1 MAIHFLI
8 PLLIIATSIPA
19 FAQQPQQAAP
29 TDHQHQHEAET
40 STVLFPAREAS
51 GTAWLPDDTPMY
63 AVHRRLGPW
72 DVMLH
77 GVAFAELLF
86 EPGDIHRTGGFS
98 GHQFASVNWGMAMAR
113 RPLGQGRFGLRAMAS
128 LEPWTVGDCGFLDLL
143 ATGEMCE
150 GDTIHDRQHPHDLFM
165 ELSADYDRPLHGS
178 LRWQI
183 YGGFAGEPALGPAG
197 FPHRISAM
205 ANPIAPIAHHW
216 LDSTHIT
223 YGLITTGIYDRRWKA
238 EMSVFNGREPDENRA
253 DVDLGALDSF
263 SARLAIS
270 PTSHLS
276 LQISAAHLHESE
288 AEFPP
293 NPRSDLNRATASA
306 TYHRPLGGDGIW
318 ATTLGWGLNSGQEII
333 PEGLFDATTQAVLVE
348 SSVTL
353 HDRHTWFSRAEVVE
367 KPAHDLHAHEYP
379 DSVFTV
385 GKLQGGYTH
394 YMRPWHGLSAGIG
407 ATVSISLVPS
417 ELSAQYH
424 GRVIPG
430 FGIFLNLR
438 PSRHAM

>member
-1 MAIHFLI
+1 MAWQGGRSVKGVSASAPWPALNRGQS
-8 PLLIIATSIPA
+8 ATAVFS
-19 FAQQPQQAAP
+19 
-29 TDHQHQHEAET
+29 
-40 STVLFPAREAS
+40 SSLRPARCVRATRS
-51 GTAWLPDDTPMY
+51 TIDS
-63 AVHRRLGPW
+63 
-72 DVMLH
+72 
-77 GVAFAELLF
+77 
-86 EPGDIHRTGGFS
+86 IH
-98 GHQFASVNWGMAMAR
+98 
-113 RPLGQGRFGLRAMAS
+113 
-128 LEPWTVGDCGFLDLL
+128 
-143 ATGEMCE
+143 
-150 GDTIHDRQHPHDLFM
+150 TISFM

-270 PTSHLS
+270 PTSRLS

-318 ATTLGWGLNSGQEII
+318 ATTLGWGLNSGREII
-333 PEGLFDATTQAVLVE
+333 LEGSFDAT
-348 SSVTL
+348 
-353 HDRHTWFSRAEVVE
+353 
-367 KPAHDLHAHEYP
+367 
-379 DSVFTV
+379 
-385 GKLQGGYTH
+385 
-394 YMRPWHGLSAGIG
+394 
-407 ATVSISLVPS
+407 
-417 ELSAQYH
+417 
-424 GRVIPG
+424 
-430 FGIFLNLR
+430 LR
-438 PSRHAM
+438 PSWSRATSHFTTERGSAARRSSRNPRTSACA